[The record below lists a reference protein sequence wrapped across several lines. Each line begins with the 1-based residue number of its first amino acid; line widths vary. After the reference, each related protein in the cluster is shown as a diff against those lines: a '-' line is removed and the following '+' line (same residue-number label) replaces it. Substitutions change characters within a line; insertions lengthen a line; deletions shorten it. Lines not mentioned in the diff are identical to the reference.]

1 MKTMPIWLKFNEN
14 WTNLTEIPW
23 KWLKFQS
30 NQANLDIDISG
41 NWEEIDRNLATR
53 PYSVAHSTQSG
64 IGRQTDSRIDS
75 HLTFEPVKLLTKW
88 IQSKRSHQHGNAN
101 WCLFMLIYAHLCSF
115 MIMSCSYRP
124 TGWPLRRTRSL
135 WAMRRTSL
143 PPAPHHLLHL
153 QQSQVVNQ
161 LTLTCRPPDGAAIV
175 VHDRRRSAS
184 TRIPRASP
192 ENPRSLL
199 GEKWPELPVASA
211 RWRHAGPRPNP
222 RHDRNSGA
230 NQDVTRHRI
239 ENMRHGWNYSAVSR
253 RLHCLTFISESHRR
267 HLGRWRRF
275 ARFDAGL
282 NRYPFFENWPG
293 CSKPS
298 STKFFFEICRF
309 GTRWRFNS
317 R

>member
-1 MKTMPIWLKFNEN
+1 MKMI
-14 WTNLTEIPW
+14 EIPIKPGESGYRHQW
-23 KWLKFQS
+23 KLRGNWPQ
-30 NQANLDIDISG
+30 SG
-41 NWEEIDRNLATR
+41 NTPIQRCPFNPIGNRPPNWFTDR
-53 PYSVAHSTQSG
+53 
-64 IGRQTDSRIDS
+64 
-75 HLTFEPVKLLTKW
+75 LTFNIRTCETVDGMNP
-88 IQSKRSHQHGNAN
+88 IQTIPSAWKRQ
-101 WCLFMLIYAHLCSF
+101 LMPIYAHLCSF
-115 MIMSCSYRP
+115 MLMSCSYRP